1 MHRPKSEPSSD
12 HYLLRSMFFIPG
24 HVDKYLEK
32 ANQIPADA
40 LILDVEDSVP
50 HDKKQKARDN
60 IQEVLKSGLLKGKQ
74 VIIRINELDTGM
86 LLKDL
91 GAVLHPDVMGIMPS
105 KIYSSQDMAFF
116 NEVLNQYEHELE
128 LNRGHFKI
136 IPLIET
142 LLSFENI
149 NTIANSCERL
159 IALAFGGED
168 YLKELGGAHGEND
181 HTFNYPRTKIAI
193 AAKAAGLQAIDT
205 PYLDVHDMEGFAARE
220 QKSKDV
226 GFEGCLLIHPKQI
239 ELANNCF
246 SPSKKEFERAK
257 RVFEAVKKSEKKG
270 LSVALMDGVLIGP
283 PMQKNAFVTLRK
295 QKLIYKSHGLK
306 VGTS

>member
-1 MHRPKSEPSSD
+1 MHRPKSEPSSE

-24 HVDKYLEK
+24 HVDKYLDK
-32 ANQIPADA
+32 AHQIPADA

-50 HDKKQKARDN
+50 PVKKQKARDN
-60 IQEVLKSGLLKGKQ
+60 IQKILKTGRLKEKQ
-74 VIIRINELDTGM
+74 VIIRINELDAGM

-91 GAVLHPDVMGIMPS
+91 RAVLHPDVMGIMPAKVYS
-105 KIYSSQDMAFF
+105 KQDMAFY
-116 NEVLNQYEHELE
+116 NEVLNQYEYELG
-128 LNRGHFKI
+128 LNKGHFKI

-149 NTIANSCERL
+149 NNIANSCERL

-181 HTFNYPRTKIAI
+181 HTFDYPRTKIAI
-193 AAKAAGLQAIDT
+193 AAKASGLQAIDT
-205 PYLDVHDMEGFAARE
+205 PYLDVYDMEGFSARE
-220 QKSKDV
+220 QKSKDL

-246 SPSKKEFERAK
+246 SPSKTEYNKAK
-257 RVFEAVKKSEKKG
+257 SIFEAVKKSDEKG
-270 LSVALMDGVLIGP
+270 LSVALLDGMLIGP
-283 PMQKNAFVTLRK
+283 PMQKNAFKTLRK
-295 QKLIYKSHGLK
+295 QELIEKIHGK
-306 VGTS
+306 

>member
-1 MHRPKSEPSSD
+1 MHRPKSEPSSE

-32 ANQIPADA
+32 AHQIPADA

-50 HDKKQKARDN
+50 PVKKQKARDN
-60 IQEVLKSGLLKGKQ
+60 IQKILKSGRLTGKQ
-74 VIIRINELDTGM
+74 VIIRINELDAGL

-91 GAVLHPDVMGIMPS
+91 GAVLHPDVMGIMPAKVYS
-105 KIYSSQDMAFF
+105 KQDMAFF
-116 NEVLNQYEHELE
+116 NEVLNQYEYELGLE
-128 LNRGHFKI
+128 KGHFKI

-181 HTFNYPRTKIAI
+181 HTFDYPRTKIAI

-220 QKSKDV
+220 QKSKDL

-239 ELANNCF
+239 ELANGCF
-246 SPSKKEFERAK
+246 SPSKAEYDKASK
-257 RVFEAVKKSEKKG
+257 IYEAVKESDEKG
-270 LSVALMDGVLIGP
+270 LSVALLDGVLIGP
-283 PMQKNAFVTLRK
+283 PMQKNAFKTLRK
-295 QKLIYKSHGLK
+295 QELIEKIHGQ
-306 VGTS
+306 

>member
-1 MHRPKSEPSSD
+1 MHRPKSEPSSE

-32 ANQIPADA
+32 AHQIPADA

-50 HDKKQKARDN
+50 PDKKQKARDN
-60 IQEVLKSGLLKGKQ
+60 IQEVLKSGRLRDKQ
-74 VIIRINELDTGM
+74 VIIRINELDEGM

-91 GAVLHPDVMGIMPS
+91 GAVLHPDVMGVMPAKVYS
-105 KIYSSQDMAFF
+105 KQDMAFY
-116 NEVLNQYEHELE
+116 NEVLNQYEYELG
-128 LNRGHFKI
+128 LTKGHFKMV
-136 IPLIET
+136 PLIET

-181 HTFNYPRTKIAI
+181 HTFDYPRTKIAI

-205 PYLDVHDMEGFAARE
+205 PYLDVHDMKGFAARE
-220 QKSKDV
+220 QKSKDL

-239 ELANNCF
+239 ELANDCF
-246 SPSKKEFERAK
+246 SPSEKEYEKAK
-257 RVFEAVKKSEKKG
+257 NIYEAVKKSDEKG
-270 LSVALMDGVLIGP
+270 LSVALLDGVLIGP
-283 PMQKNAFVTLRK
+283 PMQKNAFKTLRK
-295 QKLIYKSHGLK
+295 QELIDKVHGK
-306 VGTS
+306 